1 MTARARRPSEHLY
14 SDEPE
19 EFPPS
24 GVAHGEQ
31 PPPLAPPARVAHG
44 GCRTDDPPVLD
55 AHPSTPALAERI
67 REAMARRT
75 CELHG
80 TENLP
85 MRLDAAMSLPDVLT
99 TLAWDVAREL
109 QRQRVQES

>member
-1 MTARARRPSEHLY
+1 M
-14 SDEPE
+14 DEIHG
-19 EFPPS
+19 EFPPAN
-24 GVAHGEQ
+24 VAHGDQ
-31 PPPLAPPARVAHG
+31 PDPLAPVGSVVHQPEPPLEPVPFEG
-44 GCRTDDPPVLD
+44 DPPVLD

-85 MRLDAAMSLPDVLT
+85 QRLDAAMSLPDVLT

-109 QRQRVQES
+109 QRQRDV